1 MQVVKRNGDRE
12 DVAFDKV
19 QDRVAKASK
28 GLSVNVAKV
37 AQGVLARIVD
47 GITTT
52 ELDNITANL
61 AYSWS
66 TIHPDYAEL
75 AARIA
80 ISNHQKNTPDTF
92 LDTVTQLSET
102 LDRTG
107 NSASI
112 LSPIC

>member
-1 MQVVKRNGDRE
+1 MDQNMQVVKRNGDRE

-66 TIHPDYAEL
+66 TIHPDYAGALNKTALGPNIAHMKANATAIL
-75 AARIA
+75 ANQCTILKRVI
-80 ISNHQKNTPDTF
+80 N
-92 LDTVTQLSET
+92 
-102 LDRTG
+102 
-107 NSASI
+107 ASD
-112 LSPIC
+112 